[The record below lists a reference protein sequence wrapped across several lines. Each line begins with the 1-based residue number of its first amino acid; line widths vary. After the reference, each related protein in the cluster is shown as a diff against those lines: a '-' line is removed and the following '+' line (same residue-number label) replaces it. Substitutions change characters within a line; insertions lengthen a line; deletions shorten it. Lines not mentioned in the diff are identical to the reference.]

1 MNPNNTQPDLNSTFS
16 PASPMGGPASPDPSL
31 SGPPAPPTPEPSF
44 PPEPPPPPFTP
55 PPPPS
60 EPIPT
65 WTPPSPASPSLDE
78 PMPEPEPQPQT
89 VNSAL
94 DNPFNAPPAPPPI
107 DNQPTPIQPEPAPTD
122 LSHLVENESPVY
134 TPPLS
139 QPETLITPQNGTASV
154 SEIPNVPGETEGGN
168 GIPKWVLGLGIGILL
183 AVMGASAYFILGV
196 GKPQE
201 EATSLPATV
210 EQKTLT
216 TPPPPVT
223 SPTPATGTGTFGEVG
238 GTKPATSAADLLK
251 QRQGR

>member
-16 PASPMGGPASPDPSL
+16 PVSPDASL
-31 SGPPAPPTPEPSF
+31 DGPL
-44 PPEPPPPPFTP
+44 PPPFTP
-55 PPPPS
+55 PPPPNEPIPTWNPPPS
-60 EPIPT
+60 PIPEPEIQQPPADPNPIPT
-65 WTPPSPASPSLDE
+65 WTPPSPI
-78 PMPEPEPQPQT
+78 PEPEPQPQT

-107 DNQPTPIQPEPAPTD
+107 DSQPTPIQSEPAPTD

-139 QPETLITPQNGTASV
+139 QPETLITPQHDTTSV
-154 SEIPNVPGETEGGN
+154 PEIPNVLGETESGN

-183 AVMGASAYFILGV
+183 AVVSASAYFILGV

-223 SPTPATGTGTFGEVG
+223 SPTPATEAGTFGEVG

>member
-16 PASPMGGPASPDPSL
+16 SPT
-31 SGPPAPPTPEPSF
+31 PPPPPPPEPSF
-44 PPEPPPPPFTP
+44 PPPPPPPPFAPP

-65 WTPPSPASPSLDE
+65 WNPPSPPAADPN
-78 PMPEPEPQPQT
+78 PIPTWTPPTPEPESPQT

-107 DNQPTPIQPEPAPTD
+107 DSQPTPIQSEPAPTD

-139 QPETLITPQNGTASV
+139 QPETLITPQNGTV
-154 SEIPNVPGETEGGN
+154 SSMPEIPNVPGETEGGN

-183 AVMGASAYFILGV
+183 AVIGASAYFILGV

-223 SPTPATGTGTFGEVG
+223 SPTPATEAGTFGEVG